1 MAMSDGKVDKSE
13 KRRIDE
19 VPASSSTDA
28 DHHFAGLLIESMSSW
43 QARKMME
50 EVFAQADAGFL
61 VHAAEQNMHEVCASR

>member
-19 VPASSSTDA
+19 VPASSS

-61 VHAAEQNMHEVCASR
+61 VHAAEQNMHEVRAAR